1 MITDYNIYCAELLTL
16 TLDCYA
22 VSILAVLRTF
32 RIYKL
37 PRFTESKYVDWLHCV
52 YF

>member
-1 MITDYNIYCAELLTL
+1 MITDYNIYCAELLML
-16 TLDCYA
+16 TLEGYA
-22 VSILAVLRTF
+22 VSILAVLRMF

-37 PRFTESKYVDWLHCV
+37 PRFTESKYVGWLDCV